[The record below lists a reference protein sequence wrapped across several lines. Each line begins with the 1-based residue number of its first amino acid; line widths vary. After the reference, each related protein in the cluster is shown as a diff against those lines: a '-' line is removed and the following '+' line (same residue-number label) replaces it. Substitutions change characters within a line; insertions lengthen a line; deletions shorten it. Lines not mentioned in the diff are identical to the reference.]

1 MEDRFTKYS
10 KLYILVFLLLL
21 CIPVVI
27 GLLLALFYGFS
38 KLVSS
43 RPTDIIFE
51 LLIISLP
58 PAIFTAAYYIF
69 SKRTK
74 NHPSPVVRII
84 SQVLFIAGICCSIV
98 ILVLSII
105 AYFNSGH
112 QDVSAY
118 KSCSLAFLAGN
129 TGALFLIA
137 IIQAFTTKKEEDWIE
152 KRKRTHNNDEV

>member
-1 MEDRFTKYS
+1 MDNRFTKYS
-10 KLYILVFLLLL
+10 TLYILVFLLFL
-21 CIPVVI
+21 CIPVII
-27 GLLLALFYGFS
+27 GAFLALSYGFS

-51 LLIISLP
+51 LLIIALP
-58 PAIFTAAYYIF
+58 PAIFTAAYVIF

-74 NHPSPVVRII
+74 THPAPAVRVI
-84 SQVLFIAGICCSIV
+84 SQLLFGLGICCSITV
-98 ILVLSII
+98 LVLSII

-129 TGALFLIA
+129 TGALFFIA
-137 IIQAFTTKKEEDWIE
+137 IMQAFTTNKEEDWME
-152 KRKRTHNNDEV
+152 KRKKLHQS